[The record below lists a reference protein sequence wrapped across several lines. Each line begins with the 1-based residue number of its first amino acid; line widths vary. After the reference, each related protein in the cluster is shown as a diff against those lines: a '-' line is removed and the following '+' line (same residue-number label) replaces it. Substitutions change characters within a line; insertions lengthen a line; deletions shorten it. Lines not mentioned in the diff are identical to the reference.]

1 MMVKGEMIMSI
12 QKVSTDKAPA
22 AIGPYSQA
30 IKAGDFLF
38 VSGQLPIDPE
48 TGAFPDGGVKEQT
61 YQVFINIQH
70 ILADQGLDFTN
81 VVKTTVLLDNIA
93 DFAIVNEIYGEYF
106 AGGILPAR
114 AAYAVD
120 CLPKNAL
127 VEIEVIAYYG

>member
-1 MMVKGEMIMSI
+1 MVKGEMIMSI

-106 AGGILPAR
+106 AGEILPAR